1 MQELTMK
8 EIEEVNGGMNDW
20 TAGGIAII
28 GLGIAGTI
36 ATGGFGLAIGGAMLY
51 LGYVKDMN

>member
-1 MQELTMK
+1 MK